1 MSESRSHELRRAP
14 LLAAAV
20 AMLAFAGLAL
30 WSAWICDDAYITLR
44 TVHNFVNGDGLR
56 WNVAE
61 RVQSYTHPLW
71 MFVLSA
77 AYALTREPYFTTIF
91 TSLGVSVIAAALLA
105 VSLRSSGWGAS
116 FALLGLALSKAS
128 VDYATSGLENP
139 LLHVWIAALGC
150 LLARPAPSER
160 TQLLRVALVASL
172 AGLTRLDALVLF
184 APVLANAWL
193 RAGAWRASGTL
204 ALGFA
209 PLIAWELF
217 SLVYYGTPFPNT
229 ALAKEL
235 CSQIPRATRLANGW
249 RYLLDSAVRD
259 PLTLTWIAS
268 ALFVGFVRRGAERAL
283 ALGVGLNLLYVV
295 WVGGDFMSGR
305 FLTGPFVAAT
315 WIVGRGVAPLRARVV
330 VALALASFALSALAP
345 HPTWRSGADH
355 SDKSGDDAIA
365 DERGYYA
372 PRTGLFAPGRATSRV
387 HEMRPGPPSVP
398 LRVEAG
404 VGFAGYSAGAST
416 HIVDNYALVDPLL
429 ARLPA
434 SDPDARPG
442 HLERRIPRGY
452 LRTLQTG
459 ENHIEHA
466 GLARYYDK
474 LALVVRGELWDPERC
489 LAILQLNLGRFN
501 AWRQAYVDEAH
512 RAPYVVDALTL
523 DREPRPGTPWYA
535 EGLLEVD
542 DHGTRL
548 VWPQVVHPARIELS
562 VDQNDQYRVVLRRG
576 DERVKAL
583 SVRNRDPQLE
593 SKGQVVHTL
602 ELADEVRER
611 GFDSLEIAPLGGDGL
626 RSLGHVRLR

>member
-1 MSESRSHELRRAP
+1 MLESRSSELRRAP
-14 LLAAAV
+14 LLAALCAL
-20 AMLAFAGLAL
+20 LAFAGLAL
-30 WSAWICDDAYITLR
+30 WSAWVCDDAYITLR
-44 TVHNFVNGDGLR
+44 TVHNFVSGEGLR

-77 AYALTREPYFTTIF
+77 VYALTREPYFTTIL
-91 TSLGVSVIAAALLA
+91 TSLGVSVVAAVLLA

-116 FALLGLALSKAS
+116 FALVGLALSKAS

-139 LLHVWIAALGC
+139 LLHVWIGALGC
-150 LLARPAPSER
+150 LLASPAPNER
-160 TQLLRVALVASL
+160 AQLLRIGLVASL

-184 APVLANAWL
+184 APVLAHAWW
-193 RAGAWRASGTL
+193 RAGAWRASGAVAL
-204 ALGFA
+204 AFA
-209 PLIAWELF
+209 PLVLWELF

-235 CSQIPRATRLANGW
+235 CSEVPRATRLANGW
-249 RYLLDSAVRD
+249 RYLIDSATRD
-259 PLTLTWIAS
+259 PLTLLWIAS
-268 ALFVGFVRRGAERAL
+268 ALVVGVLRSGAARAL
-283 ALGVGLNLLYVV
+283 ALGVGLNLLYIV

-305 FLTGPFVAAT
+305 FLTGPFFAAT
-315 WIVGRGVAPLRARVV
+315 WLLGSAVSGLRARW
-330 VALALASFALSALAP
+330 VALLVIVSFGASALAP
-345 HPTWRSGADH
+345 HPTWRSGAEH

-372 PRTGLFAPGRATSRV
+372 PRTGLFAPGRATSRI
-387 HEMRPGPPSVP
+387 HELRPGPPSVP

-404 VGFAGYSAGAST
+404 VGFAGYSAAPST

-474 LALVVRGELWDPERC
+474 LALVVRGELWDPQRL
-489 LAILQLNLGRFN
+489 LAIVQLNLGSFS
-501 AWRQAYVDEAH
+501 AWRKAYVDEAH
-512 RAPYVVDALTL
+512 RAPHVVDARTL
-523 DREPRPGTPWYA
+523 EREPRPGAPWHA
-535 EGLLEVD
+535 EGLVEVD
-542 DHGTRL
+542 DHGTRV
-548 VWPQVVHPARIELS
+548 VWPQIVHPAQIELS

-583 SVRNRDPQLE
+583 AVRNRDPQLE